1 MRSIRFVVCSFLV
14 MMSLGVLSAQE
25 AGSIRVDSI
34 PGTGLAFS
42 MSFIPEGE
50 FLMGSPESEPD
61 REEDEGPQQYTG
73 MSAFWMGQM
82 EVRFEEYEVFR
93 QRHLDTSHPISVDQS
108 YDADAV
114 TRPSPPYED
123 PSFGMGTTGYPASSM
138 TQYAALQYCKW
149 LYQKTGIFYR
159 LPTEAEWEYACRAGT
174 ESPWFFG
181 SDPDSLDHYG
191 WYYGNSNGVFHPVG
205 EKRPNPWGLYDMYGN
220 VAEWTL
226 DQYQEDFLLVYQEAM
241 ATNPWRIPQKVHPRT
256 VRGGTY
262 DDDPA
267 FMRSAERLRSSL
279 KWKERDPQF
288 PKSYW
293 WNTDSPFVGFRIVS
307 PVNQPSAELV
317 EEFFDLVLPD

>member
-1 MRSIRFVVCSFLV
+1 MRSLASGTMILIT
-14 MMSLGVLSAQE
+14 SLIAGRLSAQT
-25 AGSIRVDSI
+25 AGDIRHDSI
-34 PGTGLAFS
+34 PETGLSFS
-42 MSFIPEGE
+42 MAYIPSGE
-50 FLMGSPESEPD
+50 FMMGSPESEAG
-61 REEDEGPQQYTG
+61 REEDEGPQKNVSI
-73 MSAFWMGQM
+73 SAFWMGQM

-93 QRHLDTSHPISVDQS
+93 QRRLDESHPVSETLS

-149 LYQKTGIFYR
+149 LYQKTGMFYR

-174 ESPWFFG
+174 DGPWFFG
-181 SDPDSLDHYG
+181 SNPDSLDQYG

-205 EKRPNPWGLYDMYGN
+205 EKQSNPWGLYDLYGN

-226 DQYQEDFLLVYQEAM
+226 DQYQKDILLTYGEANV
-241 ATNPWRIPQKVHPRT
+241 ADPWRIPEKVHPRT

-262 DDDPA
+262 DDDA
-267 FMRSAERLRSSL
+267 EDMRSSERLRSSQS
-279 KWKERDPQF
+279 WKERDPQF

-293 WNTDSPFVGFRIVS
+293 WNTDSPFVGFRIVC
-307 PVNQPSAELV
+307 PVDQPTAEEV
-317 EEFFDLVLPD
+317 EKFFTLVLPE